1 MKIFC
6 LTISIAVFLLVLLNG
21 LQAQTT
27 QTKLNQIELM
37 KQFIGSWKID
47 LGKDTTGF
55 WECKPF
61 GTGLEGYL
69 KNVTKGKILME
80 VKQLVGYDKKN

>member
-27 QTKLNQIELM
+27 TTKLNQVELL
-37 KQFIGSWKID
+37 KQFLGTWKSEMVN
-47 LGKDTTGF
+47 DTT
-55 WECKPF
+55 
-61 GTGLEGYL
+61 
-69 KNVTKGKILME
+69 
-80 VKQLVGYDKKN
+80 